1 MLSRLLLE
9 VKVPLLEAL
18 VPLVSGEAM
27 LHTLLSIFSKFVIL
41 GGGVMVVF
49 GAIKLAGA
57 MGDHDGQG
65 IRQGIF
71 QMAGGAIV
79 SVAGGYLAHIS

>member
-1 MLSRLLLE
+1 MNGLMLAPMISGEAMLSRLL
-9 VKVPLLEAL
+9 
-18 VPLVSGEAM
+18 GIM
-27 LHTLLSIFSKFVIL
+27 SKFVVI
-41 GGGVMVVF
+41 GGAVMVVF

-71 QMAGGAIV
+71 QMAGGAVV
-79 SVAGGYLAHIS
+79 SVAGVYLATVV

>member
-1 MLSRLLLE
+1 MNAWMAVMVLT
-9 VKVPLLEAL
+9 
-18 VPLVSGEAM
+18 PLVSGEQM
-27 LHTLLSIFSKFVIL
+27 LSKLLGIMSKFVVI
-41 GGGVMVVF
+41 GGAVLVVF

-71 QMAGGAIV
+71 QMAGGAVV
-79 SVAGGYLAHIS
+79 SAAGVYLAAVV

>member
-1 MLSRLLLE
+1 MLSKLL
-9 VKVPLLEAL
+9 
-18 VPLVSGEAM
+18 GIM
-27 LHTLLSIFSKFVIL
+27 SKFVVI
-41 GGGVMVVF
+41 GGAVLVVF

-71 QMAGGAIV
+71 QMAGGAVV
-79 SVAGGYLAHIS
+79 SAAGVYLAAVV